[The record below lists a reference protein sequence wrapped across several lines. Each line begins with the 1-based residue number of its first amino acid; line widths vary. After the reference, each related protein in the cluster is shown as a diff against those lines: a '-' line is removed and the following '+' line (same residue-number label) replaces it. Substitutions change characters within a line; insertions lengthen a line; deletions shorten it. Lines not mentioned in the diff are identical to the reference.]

1 MTLPMANQKMMR
13 ALFLESYNSPFTLA
27 EVPRPEPDSGEVLV
41 RIRASGV
48 NPLDTKIRAGRAEHA
63 QVKLPVVLGIDLAGV
78 VEGVGAGVTGFK
90 PGDEVYGMTGGVGA
104 LQGSLA
110 DYASVDADLLALKP
124 SNFSMREAAA
134 LPLAVITAWEGLVD
148 RARVHAGQ
156 KVLVHAGA
164 GGVGHV
170 AVQIARAFGA
180 SVFATISADK
190 QAIAEQFGA
199 IAINYQ
205 TTSVEEYVAVHTA
218 GEGFDIVFDTVGNA
232 TLDASFQAVKTYTG
246 HVVSS
251 LGWGVHELAPL
262 SFRGATYSGIF
273 TLLPLLTGKG
283 RRHHGEV
290 LREAT
295 VLAES
300 GMLKLL
306 LNPRSFTL
314 DTALEAHLEVAAGAI
329 GKTVVD
335 VDG

>member
-1 MTLPMANQKMMR
+1 MTLPLTNQQTMR
-13 ALFLESYNSPFTLA
+13 ALFLESYNAPFTLA
-27 EVPRPEPDSGEVLV
+27 EVPRPEPDNGEVLV
-41 RIRASGV
+41 RIKASGV
-48 NPLDTKIRAGRAEHA
+48 NPLDTKIRAGRAAHA

-78 VEGVGAGVTGFK
+78 VEEVGAGVTEFK
-90 PGDEVYGMTGGVGA
+90 PGDEVYGMAGGVGA

-110 DYASVDADLLALKP
+110 DYASVDANLLALKP
-124 SNFSMREAAA
+124 SNLSMREAAA

-148 RARVHAGQ
+148 RARVHEGQ
-156 KVLVHAGA
+156 NVLVHAGA
-164 GGVGHV
+164 GGVGHI
-170 AVQIARAFGA
+170 AVQIARSFGA
-180 SVFATISADK
+180 SVFSTVSADK
-190 QAIAEQFGA
+190 QAIVEQFGA

-205 TTSVEEYVAVHTA
+205 TTSVEQYVAMHTA

-283 RRHHGEV
+283 RRHHGDV
-290 LREAT
+290 LREAAK
-295 VLAES
+295 LAEA
-300 GMLKLL
+300 GNLKPL
-306 LNPRSFTL
+306 LNSSRFTL
-314 DTALEAHLEVAAGAI
+314 ETAIEAHLQVTAGAV

-335 VDG
+335 V